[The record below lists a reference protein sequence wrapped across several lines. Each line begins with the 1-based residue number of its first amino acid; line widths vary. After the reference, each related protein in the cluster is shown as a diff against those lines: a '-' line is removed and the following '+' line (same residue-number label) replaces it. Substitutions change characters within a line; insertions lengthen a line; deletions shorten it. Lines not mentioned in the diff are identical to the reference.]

1 MVLRENMKLK
11 FKAKG
16 TLQPDYTID
25 NSTINGVDLS
35 QFPQGGQFIGDES
48 TRAAG
53 IYDVSYDGS
62 DLIITLA
69 QRGLSY
75 ECGPTN
81 GSHDWQESDLIDATE
96 YDENTC
102 YIIASSKPEDAE
114 YVKREQGFTVAIPA
128 QEDNDELV

>member
-1 MVLRENMKLK
+1 MKLK

-16 TLQPDYTID
+16 ITQPDYTIS
-25 NSTINGVDLS
+25 NETINGIDLS
-35 QFPQGGQFIGDES
+35 QFPAGGKFIGDES
-48 TRAAG
+48 TQEAG
-53 IYDVSYDGS
+53 IYDVTHNGTE
-62 DLIITLA
+62 LTVTLA
-69 QRGLSY
+69 QRGLAY

-81 GSHDWQESDLIDATE
+81 GSHDWQESDLIDAAE

-128 QEDNDELV
+128 QEDEDELV